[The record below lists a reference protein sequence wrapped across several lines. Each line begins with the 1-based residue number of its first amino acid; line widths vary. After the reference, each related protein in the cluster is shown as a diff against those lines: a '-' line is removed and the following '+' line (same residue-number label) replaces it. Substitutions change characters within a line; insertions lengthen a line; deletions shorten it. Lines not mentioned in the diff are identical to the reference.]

1 MADSADPT
9 KSLQRTFY
17 FMASLILVFGL
28 LYWAQH
34 VLIPLAL
41 AILFTFILSPAVA
54 ILQRKGLGRVPS
66 AIIVMLA
73 ALLLVIGTMWIV
85 LRQMDSLAKEL
96 SEEGFRQRLNDRI
109 GRLLSASSDGFLHN
123 FQDVANQVTAIVQQK
138 TRGAAN
144 TGANGDQP
152 IQTVRV
158 EQSPFSEILSAAG
171 PAAEFLGTAALIV
184 VLVAF
189 MLVKREDLRN
199 RLVRLFGHGRLIVT
213 TRAFNEAGD
222 RISRYLVMQVLI
234 NALFGV
240 VIMVGLALL
249 GIRYAP
255 LWGFVCGLL
264 RFIPYLGTWVGAGLL
279 ELFCVATTDGWRDP
293 LLAFA
298 LFLVL
303 EIVVANVVEP
313 LLFGHSTGV
322 SPFALLVAAAFWLF
336 MWGPVGLILSTPLT
350 VCLVVLGKYVP
361 QLEFFDV
368 ALSDEPVLDP
378 EVSYYQRLLAHDQ
391 DEAIEL
397 VEQHIEEKPLETVY
411 EEVLL
416 PAIVLA
422 RRDEERG
429 DLSEHDAKY
438 VFESTRDTLRNIVA
452 PVVATEQGEEGKK
465 PPSKECVTILGCP
478 ATDEAD
484 ELALEMFQSFL
495 FRNGCQFEMLSSH
508 TLTSEIPAKIEE
520 FRPALVIISAIPPGA
535 LAHARYLCKR
545 LRSRFPD
552 LKMLVGRWGAK
563 GDSGRI
569 QDRLSSAGA
578 DYVGFTFEES
588 RSQIVPLIQVAASP
602 DAEPA
607 GKKPEPALSH

>member
-1 MADSADPT
+1 MADSADST

-17 FMASLILVFGL
+17 FLASLILVFGL
-28 LYWAQH
+28 LYWTQRI
-34 VLIPLAL
+34 LIPVAL
-41 AILFTFILSPAVA
+41 AILLTFILSPAVI

-66 AIIVMLA
+66 AIIVVSA
-73 ALLLVIGTMWIV
+73 ALLLVIGMMWIMV
-85 LRQMDSLAKEL
+85 REMDSFAKEL
-96 SEEGFRQRLNDRI
+96 SQEGFRQRLNDKI
-109 GRLLSASSDGFLHN
+109 GQMFTSVSDGFLHN
-123 FQDVANQVTAIVQQK
+123 FQTVANQVTGIVQQT
-138 TRGAAN
+138 TRGAQNA
-144 TGANGDQP
+144 GAEGDQP
-152 IQTVRV
+152 VQTVRV
-158 EQSPFSEILSAAG
+158 EQSPFRDILSAAG
-171 PAAEFLGTAALIV
+171 PAAEFLGTAALIL
-184 VLVAF
+184 VLVTF

-234 NALFGV
+234 NTLFGV
-240 VIMVGLALL
+240 IIMVGLAIL

-255 LWGFVCGLL
+255 LWGFICGLL

-298 LFLVL
+298 LFLIL

-368 ALSDEPVLDP
+368 LLSDEPVLDP

-391 DEAIEL
+391 DEAVEL
-397 VEQHIEEKPLETVY
+397 VEQHISEKPLETVY

-416 PAIVLA
+416 PAIILA
-422 RRDEERG
+422 KRDEDRG
-429 DLSEHDAKY
+429 DLSEQDGKY
-438 VFESTRDTLRNIVA
+438 VFESTRDTLRDVVA
-452 PVVATEQGEEGKK
+452 PVVATELGDEGKK
-465 PPSKECVTILGCP
+465 LTSKDCVAILGCP

-484 ELALEMFQSFL
+484 ELALEMFQLFL
-495 FRNGCQFEMLSSH
+495 TRNACQFEILSSH
-508 TLTSEIPAKIEE
+508 TLTAEIPAKIEE
-520 FRPALVIISAIPPGA
+520 LRPAVIIIAAIPPGA

-545 LRSRFPD
+545 LRTRFPD
-552 LKMLVGRWGAK
+552 LKILVGRWGATD
-563 GDSGRI
+563 DSGRI

-578 DYVGFTFEES
+578 DFVACTFEES
-588 RSQIVPLIQVAASP
+588 RSQIVPLLQVAASTE
-602 DAEPA
+602 AQPA
-607 GKKPEPALSH
+607 RKPEPVLSR

>member
-1 MADSADPT
+1 MAGSADST
-9 KSLQRTFY
+9 KSLQRTYY
-17 FMASLILVFGL
+17 FLASLILVFGL

-34 VLIPLAL
+34 VLIPVAL
-41 AILFTFILSPAVA
+41 AILLTFILSPAVI
-54 ILQRKGLGRVPS
+54 ILQRKGLGRLPS
-66 AIIVMLA
+66 AIVVVSA
-73 ALLLVIGTMWIV
+73 ALLLVIGMMWIMV
-85 LRQMDSLAKEL
+85 REMDSLAKEL
-96 SEEGFRQRLNDRI
+96 SQEGFHQRLDDKI
-109 GRLLSASSDGFLHN
+109 GQMFTSGSDGFLHN
-123 FQDVANQVTAIVQQK
+123 FQTVASQVTGIVKQK
-138 TRGAAN
+138 TRGAQNA
-144 TGANGDQP
+144 GAEGDQP
-152 IQTVRV
+152 VQTVRV
-158 EQSPFSEILSAAG
+158 EQSPFSDILSAAG
-171 PAAEFLGTAALIV
+171 PAAEFLGTAALIL
-184 VLVAF
+184 VLVTF

-234 NALFGV
+234 NTLFGV
-240 VIMVGLALL
+240 IIMVGLAIL

-264 RFIPYLGTWVGAGLL
+264 RFIPYLGTWIGAGLL

-293 LLAFA
+293 LLAFT
-298 LFLVL
+298 LFLIL

-368 ALSDEPVLDP
+368 LLSDEPVLDP

-391 DEAIEL
+391 DEAVEL
-397 VEQHIEEKPLETVY
+397 VEQHISEKPLETVY

-429 DLSEHDAKY
+429 DLSEQDAKY
-438 VFESTRDTLRNIVA
+438 VFESTRDTLRNVVA
-452 PVVATEQGEEGKK
+452 PVVATELGDEGKELT
-465 PPSKECVTILGCP
+465 SKDCVAVLGCP

-484 ELALEMFQSFL
+484 ELALEMFQLFL
-495 FRNGCQFEMLSSH
+495 TRNACQFEILSSH
-508 TLTSEIPAKIEE
+508 TLTAEIPAKIEE
-520 FRPALVIISAIPPGA
+520 LRPALIIISAIPPGA

-545 LRSRFPD
+545 LRTRFAD
-552 LKMLVGRWGAK
+552 LKILVGRWGATD
-563 GDSGRI
+563 DSGRI

-578 DYVGFTFEES
+578 DFVAFTFEES
-588 RSQIVPLIQVAASP
+588 RSQILPLIQVAAS
-602 DAEPA
+602 AETQSVR
-607 GKKPEPALSH
+607 KPEPVLSR